1 MKAMDNLTALPD
13 SNLSRSKKL
22 LKDAVYA
29 RKKKVTLHDR
39 LFALWFERLVYPQ
52 IWEDP
57 VVDLKALVLK
67 PTDHLIT
74 IASGGCN
81 ALSYLTASP
90 KKITAVDLNHTHVA
104 LVHLKME
111 GIRRLEYKNFY
122 RFFGEAKSVNNPRLY
137 RDLLAPHLNKATRDY
152 WEGGIKGFERIR
164 MFEKGF
170 YKYGLLGKLIG
181 LIHISAKLYRVKLD
195 DLLRQPSIEA
205 QGKWFDENVAKIFD
219 SRLAKKIMGSPVA
232 LYNLGIPPSQ
242 HASLCEDRPESMAQ
256 VLKERARKLAT
267 IDNINNNYFA
277 CQAYGRSYDHN
288 NPTNKPLY
296 LQEQYF
302 ELIRNNIDRLSI
314 EQNNVLDALKRM
326 PANSVDAV
334 VLLDAQDWMTAE
346 EICTLWTEIT
356 RTANPGARIIF
367 RTAGKSSPIETAL
380 SEDLNALWK
389 RNHATSDQLI
399 HEDRSAIYGGFHLYE
414 LTT

>member
-1 MKAMDNLTALPD
+1 MDNLTALPK

-29 RKKKVTLHDR
+29 KKKKVSFHDR

-57 VVDLKALVLK
+57 VVDLKALKLQ

-90 KKITAVDLNHTHVA
+90 KKITAVDLNHAHVA
-104 LVHLKME
+104 LVNLKME
-111 GIRRLEYKNFY
+111 GIRRLEYKEFY
-122 RFFGEAKSVNNPRLY
+122 KFFGEAKSINNPRLY
-137 RDLLAPHLNKATRDY
+137 REVLAQHLNPATRDY
-152 WEGGIKGFERIR
+152 WEGGMKGFERIR

-181 LIHISAKLYRVKLD
+181 FIHISAKLYRVKLD
-195 DLLRQPSIEA
+195 ELLKQPTVEA
-205 QGKWFDENVAKIFD
+205 QAQWFDENVAKIFD
-219 SRLAKKIMGSPVA
+219 SRLVKKIMGSPLA

-242 HASLCEDRPESMAQ
+242 HASLCEDRPETMAQ

-277 CQAYGRSYDHN
+277 WQAYGRSYDHH

-296 LQEQYF
+296 LQEQHF
-302 ELIRNNIDRLSI
+302 ELVRNNIDRLSI

-334 VLLDAQDWMTAE
+334 VLLDAQDWMTPE

-367 RTAGKSSPIETAL
+367 RTAGTSSPIEGALTA
-380 SEDLNALWK
+380 DLNRLWK

-399 HEDRSAIYGGFHLYE
+399 HEDRSAIYGAFHLYE
-414 LTT
+414 LAA

>member
-1 MKAMDNLTALPD
+1 MDNLTALPK

-29 RKKKVTLHDR
+29 KKKKVSFHDR

-57 VVDLKALVLK
+57 VVDLKALKLQ

-90 KKITAVDLNHTHVA
+90 KKITAVDLNHAHVA
-104 LVHLKME
+104 LVNLKME
-111 GIRRLEYKNFY
+111 GIRRLEYKEFY
-122 RFFGEAKSVNNPRLY
+122 KFFGEAKSINNPRLY
-137 RDLLAPHLNKATRDY
+137 REVLAQHLNPATRDY
-152 WEGGIKGFERIR
+152 WEGGMKGFERIR

-181 LIHISAKLYRVKLD
+181 FIHISAKLYRVKLD
-195 DLLRQPSIEA
+195 ELLKQPTVEA
-205 QGKWFDENVAKIFD
+205 QAQWFDENVAKIFD
-219 SRLAKKIMGSPVA
+219 SRLVKKIMGSPLA

-242 HASLCEDRPESMAQ
+242 HASLCEDRPETMAQ

-277 CQAYGRSYDHN
+277 WQAYGRSYDHH

-296 LQEQYF
+296 LQEQHF
-302 ELIRNNIDRLSI
+302 ELVRNNIDRLSI

-326 PANSVDAV
+326 PAKSVDAV
-334 VLLDAQDWMTAE
+334 VLLDAQDWMTPE

-367 RTAGKSSPIETAL
+367 RTAGTSSPIEGALTA
-380 SEDLNALWK
+380 DLNRLWK

-399 HEDRSAIYGGFHLYE
+399 HEDRSAIYGAFHLYE
-414 LTT
+414 LAA

>member
-1 MKAMDNLTALPD
+1 MDNLTALPK

-29 RKKKVTLHDR
+29 KKKKVSLHDR

-57 VVDLKALVLK
+57 VVDLKALKLQ

-90 KKITAVDLNHTHVA
+90 KKITAVDLNHAHVA
-104 LVHLKME
+104 LVNLKME
-111 GIRRLEYKNFY
+111 GIRRLEYKEFY
-122 RFFGEAKSVNNPRLY
+122 KFFGEAKSINNPRLY
-137 RDLLAPHLNKATRDY
+137 REVLAQHLNPATRDY
-152 WEGGIKGFERIR
+152 WEGGMKGFERIR

-181 LIHISAKLYRVKLD
+181 FIHISAKLYRVKLD
-195 DLLRQPSIEA
+195 ELLKQPTVEA
-205 QGKWFDENVAKIFD
+205 QAQWFDENVAKIFD
-219 SRLAKKIMGSPVA
+219 SRLVKKIMGSPLA

-242 HASLCEDRPESMAQ
+242 HASLCEDRPETMAQ

-277 CQAYGRSYDHN
+277 WQAYGRSYDHH

-296 LQEQYF
+296 LQEQHF
-302 ELIRNNIDRLSI
+302 DLVRNNIDRLSI

-334 VLLDAQDWMTAE
+334 VLLDAQDWMTPE

-367 RTAGKSSPIETAL
+367 RTAGTSSPIEGALTA
-380 SEDLNALWK
+380 DLNRLWK

-399 HEDRSAIYGGFHLYE
+399 HEDRSAIYGAFHLYE
-414 LTT
+414 LAA

>member
-1 MKAMDNLTALPD
+1 MDNLTALPK

-29 RKKKVTLHDR
+29 KKKKVSLHDR

-57 VVDLKALVLK
+57 VVDLKALKLQ

-90 KKITAVDLNHTHVA
+90 KKITAVDLNHAHVA
-104 LVHLKME
+104 LVNLKME
-111 GIRRLEYKNFY
+111 GIRRLEYKEFY
-122 RFFGEAKSVNNPRLY
+122 KFFGEAKSINNPRLY
-137 RDLLAPHLNKATRDY
+137 REVLAQHLNPATRDY
-152 WEGGIKGFERIR
+152 WEGGMKGFERIR

-181 LIHISAKLYRVKLD
+181 FIHISAKLYRVKLD
-195 DLLRQPSIEA
+195 ELLKQPTVEA
-205 QGKWFDENVAKIFD
+205 QAQWFDENVAKIFD
-219 SRLAKKIMGSPVA
+219 SRLVKKIMGSPLA
-232 LYNLGIPPSQ
+232 LSNLGIPPSQ
-242 HASLCEDRPESMAQ
+242 HASLCEDRPETMAQ

-277 CQAYGRSYDHN
+277 WQAYGRSYDHH

-296 LQEQYF
+296 LQEQHF
-302 ELIRNNIDRLSI
+302 ELVRNNIDRLSI

-334 VLLDAQDWMTAE
+334 VLLDAQDWMTPE

-367 RTAGKSSPIETAL
+367 RTAGTSSPIEGAL
-380 SEDLNALWK
+380 TTDLNRLWK
-389 RNHATSDQLI
+389 RNHTTSDQLI
-399 HEDRSAIYGGFHLYE
+399 HEDRSAIYGAFHLYE
-414 LTT
+414 LAA

>member
-1 MKAMDNLTALPD
+1 MDNLTALPK

-29 RKKKVTLHDR
+29 KKKKVSFHDR

-57 VVDLKALVLK
+57 VVDLKALKLQ

-90 KKITAVDLNHTHVA
+90 KKITAVDLNHAHVA
-104 LVHLKME
+104 LVNLKME
-111 GIRRLEYKNFY
+111 GIRRLEYKEFY
-122 RFFGEAKSVNNPRLY
+122 KFFGEAKSINNPRLY
-137 RDLLAPHLNKATRDY
+137 REVLAQHLNPATRDY
-152 WEGGIKGFERIR
+152 WEGGMKGFERIR

-181 LIHISAKLYRVKLD
+181 FIHISAKLYRVKLD
-195 DLLRQPSIEA
+195 ELLKQPTVEA
-205 QGKWFDENVAKIFD
+205 QAQWFDENVAKIFD
-219 SRLAKKIMGSPVA
+219 SRLVKKIMGSPLA

-242 HASLCEDRPESMAQ
+242 HACLCEDRPETMAQ

-277 CQAYGRSYDHN
+277 WQAYGRSYDHH

-296 LQEQYF
+296 LQEQHF
-302 ELIRNNIDRLSI
+302 ELVRNNIDRLSI

-334 VLLDAQDWMTAE
+334 VLLDAQDWMTPE

-367 RTAGKSSPIETAL
+367 RTAGTSSPIEGALTA
-380 SEDLNALWK
+380 DLNRLWK

-399 HEDRSAIYGGFHLYE
+399 HEDRSAIYGAFHLYE
-414 LTT
+414 LAA

>member
-1 MKAMDNLTALPD
+1 MDNLTALPK

-29 RKKKVTLHDR
+29 KKKKVSLHDR

-57 VVDLKALVLK
+57 VVDLKALKLQ

-90 KKITAVDLNHTHVA
+90 KKITAVDLNHAHVA
-104 LVHLKME
+104 LVNLKME
-111 GIRRLEYKNFY
+111 GIRRLEYKEFY
-122 RFFGEAKSVNNPRLY
+122 KFFGEAKSINNPRLY
-137 RDLLAPHLNKATRDY
+137 REVLAQHLNPATRDY
-152 WEGGIKGFERIR
+152 WEGGMKGFERIR

-181 LIHISAKLYRVKLD
+181 FIHISAKLYRVKLD
-195 DLLRQPSIEA
+195 ELLKQPTVEA
-205 QGKWFDENVAKIFD
+205 QAQWFDENVAKIFD
-219 SRLAKKIMGSPVA
+219 SRLVKKIMGSPLA

-242 HASLCEDRPESMAQ
+242 HASLCEDRPETMAQ

-277 CQAYGRSYDHN
+277 WQAYGRSYDHH

-296 LQEQYF
+296 LQEQHF
-302 ELIRNNIDRLSI
+302 ELVRNNINRLSI

-334 VLLDAQDWMTAE
+334 VLLDAQDWMTPE

-367 RTAGKSSPIETAL
+367 RTAGTSSPIEGALTA
-380 SEDLNALWK
+380 DLNRLWK

-399 HEDRSAIYGGFHLYE
+399 HEDRSAIYGAFHLYE
-414 LTT
+414 LAA